1 MIRSKSQASAKSTTK
16 LEALMS
22 SLQFE
27 FGAKDGASD
36 SSAPV
41 NVKRQSRRSSIAGAA
56 AKRLSKSVP
65 RLNSGA
71 DDQSIVLTLASL
83 QASGATLSA
92 FLHKLNGHPTDQTA
106 QQQFKPRY
114 FVLTQ
119 NGNLHL
125 FKSNNNPNAIPI
137 TYLPLSSVSAH
148 TDSFNSETVFIMRAN
163 GDGISFD
170 GTIVKRQW
178 TIRFPDEETLLVWI
192 RSIQRILLLNSQQ
205 KATSASSSA
214 SSHSSDAQ
222 KRLSETPSASLSFD
236 LPRASSDYV
245 RPSVDAFRP
254 NLYQQQRNSGIDYS
268 HQQPAP
274 QPYQRGAS
282 SSGSGTPLYG
292 RSNSIGSSLSGHSF
306 FTNRSNPD
314 NSNTNP
320 SSPITTTPQ
329 NGFENTQQQHAM
341 HQEYLVKQR
350 TAAERYRL
358 EQQAKRESEERK
370 RDVELQ
376 RIKGRELEISNQ
388 EMYHRANQ
396 AASEAVKKQEEARMQ
411 AEKLKASMG

>member
-1 MIRSKSQASAKSTTK
+1 
-16 LEALMS
+16 
-22 SLQFE
+22 
-27 FGAKDGASD
+27 
-36 SSAPV
+36 
-41 NVKRQSRRSSIAGAA
+41 
-56 AKRLSKSVP
+56 
-65 RLNSGA
+65 
-71 DDQSIVLTLASL
+71 
-83 QASGATLSA
+83 
-92 FLHKLNGHPTDQTA
+92 TA

-137 TYLPLSSVSAH
+137 TYLPLTSVSAH
-148 TDSFNSETVFIMRAN
+148 TDLFNSETVFIMRAN

-178 TIRFPDEETLLVWI
+178 TIRFPEEETLLVWI

-205 KATSASSSA
+205 KATSGSSFA

-222 KRLSETPSASLSFD
+222 KRLSETPSATSSFD

-282 SSGSGTPLYG
+282 SSGSGAPLHG

-306 FTNRSNPD
+306 FTNRSNPE
-314 NSNTNP
+314 NNTSP
-320 SSPITTTPQ
+320 SSPITTTSQ
-329 NGFENTQQQHAM
+329 NGVDNTQQQHAM
-341 HQEYLVKQR
+341 HQDYLIKQR
-350 TAAERYRL
+350 AAAERYRL

-370 RDVELQ
+370 HDIELQ
-376 RIKGRELEISNQ
+376 RIKGRELEIANQ
-388 EMYHRANQ
+388 ELYNRANQ
-396 AASEAVKKQEEARMQ
+396 VASEAVKKQEETRLQ
-411 AEKLKASMG
+411 AEKLKASLGL